1 MDYRE
6 DWDRSRQRFKAFWQ
20 REIVDRCG
28 IAIRAPRKGTP
39 PRPRTESPGSHEVLL
54 RSWLDPELNLRRM
67 LSGFER
73 TYYGGEAYPAATMCL
88 GASVMAAFYGA
99 KVEFRPETV
108 WFHPTLESLKG
119 HDWTI
124 DLPSAPLYRETLAA
138 ARYYAQESRGRYL
151 VGLPEIGSAADN
163 LSLLRGMEN
172 LLYDMLDEP
181 GEVQRAIA
189 ALAKAWGDVHREL
202 YEIALPANDGGC
214 CIPWMQTWAPG
225 PHYQMSC
232 DFSAVQS
239 PELFREF
246 SIPEVEAYLRVNEYS
261 VYHWDGPDAVKH
273 LDALL
278 ELKSLKAIQWTPGD
292 GQAPTSSPRWLP
304 NYKRIQAAGK
314 CLVLP
319 FVRADEVEMLLSE
332 LSSRGL
338 FMSVW
343 ASSEDEARNLLTKVG
358 RWTRE

>member
-1 MDYRE
+1 MDYRD
-6 DWDRSRQRFKAFWQ
+6 DWDRSRQRFEAFWQ
-20 REIVDRCG
+20 RELTDRCC
-28 IAIRAPRKGTP
+28 IAVRARRKNAP
-39 PRPRTESPGSHEVLL
+39 PYLQFKPPHREEKLL
-54 RSWLDPELNLRRM
+54 RAWLDPELNLQRM
-67 LSGFER
+67 LGNFER

-108 WFHPTLESLKG
+108 WYHPTLTSLVG
-119 HDWTI
+119 HDWAI
-124 DLPSAPLYRETLAA
+124 DLPSAPLYGETIAA
-138 ARYYAQESRGRYL
+138 AQHYARESHGRYL
-151 VGLPEIGSAADN
+151 VGLPEIGSAIDN

-181 GEVQRAIA
+181 EEVKRAVR
-189 ALAKAWGDVHREL
+189 ALTNAWCDVHRQL

-239 PELFREF
+239 PELFSEF
-246 SIPEVEAYLRVNEYS
+246 SIPEIEAYLRVNKYS

-278 ELKSLKAIQWTPGD
+278 ALKELKAIQWTPGD
-292 GQAPTSSPRWLP
+292 GQEPTSSPRWVP
-304 NYKRIQAAGK
+304 RYKRIQAAGK

-319 FVRADEVEMLLSE
+319 FVAPGEVEPLLSE

-338 FMSVW
+338 HLSVW
-343 ASSEDEARNLLTKVG
+343 ASGEDEAKKLLTQVP
-358 RWTRE
+358 RWTRD